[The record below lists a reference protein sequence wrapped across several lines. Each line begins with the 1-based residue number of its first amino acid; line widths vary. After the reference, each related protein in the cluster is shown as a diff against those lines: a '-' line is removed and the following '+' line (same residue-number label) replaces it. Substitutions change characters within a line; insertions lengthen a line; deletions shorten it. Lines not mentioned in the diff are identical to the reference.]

1 MGTYRTS
8 SAVALLA
15 AVLAVGLGT
24 AAALAGVT
32 VYKNNFSGKAEAGQ
46 LDRAQGKHCDKRWRR
61 KTKTLRIAVQRG
73 PGVCGYRPPVEG
85 DSDRPD
91 HDFQA
96 KGKLLK
102 RTPKSTRRG
111 AYLAIAVRVGKN
123 TGYELRAFPKKHKFV
138 LRRSPSGGGGGFPAN
153 GTSSAIKGVS
163 KPNVLRLRAVGDKVT
178 ARVNGT
184 KVAEVTDSNPGEV
197 DGRKLEVAV
206 GHKKNSPKPV
216 LAVLDDLKLQVPNP

>member
-8 SAVALLA
+8 PAVALLA

-32 VYKNNFSGKAEAGQ
+32 VYKNNFSGKAEAKE
-46 LDRAQGKHCDKRWRR
+46 LEHAEGKHCDKRWR
-61 KTKTLRIAVQRG
+61 KKAKSLRVAVMRG
-73 PGVCGYRPPVEG
+73 PEVCGYRPPVEG

-96 KGKLLK
+96 KAKLLR

-123 TGYELRAFPKKHKFV
+123 AGYELRAFPKKHKFA
-138 LRRSPSGGGGGFPAN
+138 LRRSPSGGGGGFPAD
-153 GTSSAIKGVS
+153 GTSSAIKGVN
-163 KPNVLRLRAVGDKVT
+163 KRNVLRLRAVGDKVT

-184 KVAEVTDSNPGEV
+184 KVAEVTDSNPGKV

-206 GHKKNSPKPV
+206 GHKKNSRKPV
-216 LAVLDDLKLQVPNP
+216 LATLDDLKLQVPNP